1 MVKLDLKTFLV
12 ISIALLFSISYSQT
26 NELVATIISVIFI
39 LAVIITLLALAGVFK
54 VRAIGG
60 NLVVSL
66 LYGIIILVVFI
77 LPLLQ
82 RLGYIHIFPD
92 RIDGETLKKWGFPQS
107 NRFPESVCSVLKML
121 TLQEEIGC
129 YMPEFLFLVILPF
142 AAIFAIAYGFLW
154 TLRIFR
160 NVPNEAGINRL
171 LAFIIAF
178 STIPMGTFMI
188 LVAFWFSFMG
198 GFSVA
203 VFVAMF
209 VLGIFFRGYEFVTKE
224 YLKAKEVEIR
234 YLKDKIKA
242 ALQSLQAIRGFA
254 APADKQSEL
263 RRFLYRIYSQ
273 NIIDPNEYN
282 NFLNQVNNINPQAQD
297 ADQRLNE
304 IIDRIERLLNA
315 RKP

>member
-1 MVKLDLKTFLV
+1 MARLDLKIFFVTFIV
-12 ISIALLFSISYSQT
+12 LFSISYSQT
-26 NELVATIISVIFI
+26 NELAATIISVIFI

-66 LYGIIILVVFI
+66 LYGVIILVVFI

-107 NRFPESVCSVLKML
+107 NRFPEPVCNVLKML
-121 TLQEEIGC
+121 TLQEEIAC
-129 YMPEFLFLVILPF
+129 YMPELLFLVILPF

-209 VLGIFFRGYEFVTKE
+209 VLGVFFRGYEFVSKE
-224 YLKAKEVEIR
+224 YLKAKEAEIR
-234 YLKDKIKA
+234 YLREKIRA
-242 ALQSLQAIRGFA
+242 ALNSLQNIRGFT
-254 APADKQSEL
+254 APADKQNEL
-263 RRFLYRIYSQ
+263 RRFLNRIYNQNLISPDEYNGFLNRINSVDPQ
-273 NIIDPNEYN
+273 AKDADNQLENIIKD
-282 NFLNQVNNINPQAQD
+282 
-297 ADQRLNE
+297 
-304 IIDRIERLLNA
+304 IERRLEA

>member
-1 MVKLDLKTFLV
+1 V
-12 ISIALLFSISYSQT
+12 LFSISYSQT
-26 NELVATIISVIFI
+26 NEIAATIISVIFI

-92 RIDGETLKKWGFPQS
+92 RIDGETLKKWGFPQT
-107 NRFPESVCSVLKML
+107 NRFPDSVCNVLKML
-121 TLQEEIGC
+121 TLQEEIAC
-129 YMPEFLFLVILPF
+129 YMPELLFLVILPF

-154 TLRIFR
+154 NLRIFR

-209 VLGIFFRGYEFVTKE
+209 VLGVFFRGYRFVYKGYLETKE
-224 YLKAKEVEIR
+224 VGIKYLR
-234 YLKDKIKA
+234 DKIDA
-242 ALQSLQAIRGFA
+242 ALQSLNIIRGIGGI
-254 APADKQSEL
+254 DQKKDEL
-263 RRFLYRIYSQ
+263 RRFLRRIYDQNLIDPSEYNSLLQ
-273 NIIDPNEYN
+273 EVNRANNDQEIENIINK
-282 NFLNQVNNINPQAQD
+282 
-297 ADQRLNE
+297 
-304 IIDRIERLLNA
+304 IEGKLKA
-315 RKP
+315 RRP